1 MCFLTYIL
9 FLKRHYQ
16 LINDGG
22 VLFTVDL
29 KYCISE
35 YRILVFRAVS
45 NPFPLGYDV
54 GMVTTVSRC
63 VACSIWRHIEMTLNV
78 YIAVR
83 PAATRKKK
91 ISELRR
97 LKLIYL
103 WLRIWKEAVI
113 THFKHTVSYFA
124 WREGGKNWRPQ
135 SVFPSVTWI
144 SNRVLSEYN
153 LQSCAASVMLSVLRN
168 CVKRLRFSLRMC
180 RMRLLLLWAL
190 TARKSLLLGPTHDA

>member
-1 MCFLTYIL
+1 MFPYVH
-9 FLKRHYQ
+9 F
-16 LINDGG
+16 
-22 VLFTVDL
+22 
-29 KYCISE
+29 ISE
-35 YRILVFRAVS
+35 TSLPVDKWRGCFIHCWSQILYKWIPDTR
-45 NPFPLGYDV
+45 FPCCFKPVPSRVWCRNGNHC
-54 GMVTTVSRC
+54 VTLCGLQYLKTHRDDPQC
-63 VACSIWRHIEMTLNV
+63 IYCCPTCS
-78 YIAVR
+78 Y
-83 PAATRKKK
+83 RKKK
-91 ISELRR
+91 FSELRR

-190 TARKSLLLGPTHDA
+190 TERKSLLLGPTHDA